1 MKNSSLKLMTLVL
14 CLVFS
19 ALIFPK
25 DTLALSTPSAP
36 TDLTASAKSSSEI
49 YLDWDSESGATSYY
63 VYRSKTSSG
72 TYSQITTT
80 TSSQYTDSD
89 LSEDTTYYYKV
100 VSVNSAGTS
109 SYSTK
114 TYATTDDSDDD
125 SDNDSDLSA
134 PTDLTA
140 TAVGSDEIELDWDSV
155 SDASSYYVYRSTSS
169 SGTYSK
175 IATTTA
181 SRYTDDDLE
190 EDTTYYY
197 KVKAV
202 DGSDTSA
209 YSSRDYATT
218 SDSDEDDSDESDLSA
233 PTDLTA
239 RAESSS
245 EIYLDWDS
253 VSNASFYHVFRS
265 TSSSGTYSNIETTT
279 TSSYTDS
286 DLEKD
291 TTYYYRV
298 KAVSS
303 SETSAYSSKAYASTS
318 DSDDSDDSDL
328 SAPKNLTA
336 EAESSS
342 EIYLDWDSVSDASSY
357 YVYRSAS
364 SSGTYSKI
372 GTTTSSRYTDSDLEE
387 DTTYYY
393 KVKAVDGSDTSEY
406 SSRDYATTSDSD
418 EDDSDDSD
426 LSAPTDLTAR
436 VESSNEIYLDWDSVS
451 DATSYYVYTS
461 TSSSGTYSKIASTT
475 TSSYRDTNLSKNT
488 TYYYKV
494 VAVNSSDTSAYS
506 TKAYATTA
514 SSDDDVPTNPSTQ
527 IQSDRLAGE
536 DMYGTS
542 AEVAKAGWNTSYYA
556 IIVSGE
562 SFSDALCSAP
572 LAKKYNAPLLLTTK
586 DSLNEQ
592 TRTQLARLEVKRV
605 IMVGGTDI
613 ISSGVEQSI
622 KTMGI
627 GVLRIVG
634 TDRYDTSIKIAQAM
648 GEFDQA
654 VIASG
659 ETFPDALSIAPIAA
673 MKGMPILLTPKD
685 KLPASIEAYLLKNAQ
700 STYVV
705 GGTGVIS
712 DNVLKQLPSPKRLSG
727 ITRYETNISI
737 IKEFEDELDFS
748 TCYVSTGEKFA
759 DALSGSA
766 LASLFH
772 SPLILVSDPV
782 EQATIDYISTKI
794 SSIKKEVVFG
804 GIAIVPNSIL
814 INIEQNT
821 DVYDTPSAPKELT
834 ATTESSS
841 QINLKWDSVSGATS
855 YQVYGAI
862 SANGTYTHIATV
874 STISYINFGLWADTT
889 YYYKVKAVNSAG
901 SSPFSP
907 VDHAKTALSND

>member
-1 MKNSSLKLMTLVL
+1 MKNSSLKLMTLLL
-14 CLVFS
+14 CLIFS

-49 YLDWDSESGATSYY
+49 FLDWDSESGATSYY

-72 TYSQITTT
+72 TYTKIATT

-100 VSVNSAGTS
+100 VSVNSASSTS

-125 SDNDSDLSA
+125 SDLSAPKDLKATAVGSDEIELDWDSVSGAKSYEVYRSATSSGTYTKIGTTKSSSYTDDDDLEEDTTYYYKVRAVDGSDKSSYSSKEHATTDDDDSDDSDLSA
-134 PTDLTA
+134 PKDLTA

-155 SDASSYYVYRSTSS
+155 SGAESYEVYRSTTS
-169 SGTYSK
+169 SGTYTK
-175 IATTTA
+175 IGTTK
-181 SRYTDDDLE
+181 SSNYTDDDDLE

-197 KVKAV
+197 KVRAV
-202 DGSDTSA
+202 DGSDK
-209 YSSRDYATT
+209 SS
-218 SDSDEDDSDESDLSA
+218 
-233 PTDLTA
+233 
-239 RAESSS
+239 
-245 EIYLDWDS
+245 
-253 VSNASFYHVFRS
+253 
-265 TSSSGTYSNIETTT
+265 
-279 TSSYTDS
+279 
-286 DLEKD
+286 
-291 TTYYYRV
+291 
-298 KAVSS
+298 
-303 SETSAYSSKAYASTS
+303 YSSKEHATTG
-318 DSDDSDDSDL
+318 DDDSDDSDL
-328 SAPKNLTA
+328 SAPKDLKATA
-336 EAESSS
+336 EGSD
-342 EIYLDWDSVSDASSY
+342 EIELDWDSVSGAKSY
-357 YVYRSAS
+357 EVYRSTT
-364 SSGTYSKI
+364 SSGTYTKI
-372 GTTTSSRYTDSDLEE
+372 GTSKSSNYTDDDDLEE

-393 KVKAVDGSDTSEY
+393 KVRAVDGSDKSDY
-406 SSRDYATTSDSD
+406 SSKEHATTD
-418 EDDSDDSD
+418 ESDDSD
-426 LSAPTDLTAR
+426 ISAPTNLKAT
-436 VESSNEIYLDWDSVS
+436 VESSSAIYLDWDSVS

-461 TSSSGTYSKIASTT
+461 ASSSGTYSKLATTT
-475 TSSYRDTNLSKNT
+475 TSSYRDTNLSRKT

-494 VAVNSSDTSAYS
+494 VAVNSSDTSGYS
-506 TKAYATTA
+506 SKAYATTA

-556 IIVSGE
+556 IVVSGD

-592 TRTQLARLEVKRV
+592 TRTQLARLEVKKV
-605 IMVGGTDI
+605 IMVGGTGI

-727 ITRYETNISI
+727 ITRYDTNISI

-782 EQATIDYISTKI
+782 EQTTIDYISTKI
-794 SSIKKEVVFG
+794 GSIKKEVVFG

-862 SANGTYTHIATV
+862 SATGTYTHIATV
-874 STISYINFGLWADTT
+874 TATSYINFGLWADTT
-889 YYYKVKAVNSAG
+889 YYYKVKAVNNAG

-907 VDHAKTALSND
+907 VDHAKTSLSDD